1 MQIETMLKV
10 AAMTVKTFLMNTKQT
25 YTHPK
30 YGKNVL
36 IYNSNLVI
44 TITSQLTLVV
54 VALGI
59 TDMMAF
65 SIRSFFSRN
74 NNIYRND

>member
-1 MQIETMLKV
+1 MK
-10 AAMTVKTFLMNTKQT
+10 
-25 YTHPK
+25 
-30 YGKNVL
+30 KNVL

-65 SIRSFFSRN
+65 SIRSFLVETIIFTGMTKSHRNWVRRKVKNRTSRQ
-74 NNIYRND
+74 RLSTKSA